1 MKKLL
6 LFMGLLLLVCGG
18 CQQQSSFSNKQ
29 LVAYGEVLTTS
40 SELILLVRN
49 ELPEVVSNSIN
60 VNDRIVHK
68 IKPTETSLVDRYN
81 KSVQLDSSLVRKG
94 NLVALYLSTKIYVD
108 FPFETIG
115 RCSKVFVYQDREGW
129 YYLCNSQK
137 DRNDVLYGYAWNV
150 AREDFTNSSLP
161 WWIGGIA
168 GVLLIGF
175 FFGGILVYRGYDAG
189 FNIHICIWIIVIAG
203 FVINIFN
210 GFSGLTLNKDCQLQ
224 KVEVTQLSQPPTSV
238 YEIFSEVT
246 IHDFDELYLYRLGD
260 KVFASSSEIR
270 KNESSILSEGYN
282 FGAVKSL
289 KRAILMTLLALTFIM
304 CASNYLF
311 FRRK

>member
-6 LFMGLLLLVCGG
+6 LFMGLLLMICGG
-18 CQQQSSFSNKQ
+18 CQQQSSFSDKQ
-29 LVAYGEVLTTS
+29 LVAYGEVLRTS

-60 VNDRIVHK
+60 LNDRIIHI
-68 IKPTETSLVDRYN
+68 IKPTEMSLVDRYN
-81 KSVQLDSSLVRKG
+81 NSVQLDSSLVRKG
-94 NLVALYLSTKIYVD
+94 NLVALYLSAKIYVD
-108 FPFETIG
+108 FPLETIAQY
-115 RCSKVFVYQDREGW
+115 SKVFVYQDREGW
-129 YYLCNSQK
+129 YYLYNSQI

-150 AREDFTNSSLP
+150 AREDFTDSSLP

-203 FVINIFN
+203 FMVNIFN
-210 GFSGLTLNKDCQLQ
+210 GFSGLAHNKDCQLQ
-224 KVEVTQLSQPPTSV
+224 KVEVAQLSQPPTSV
-238 YEIFSEVT
+238 YEIFSDVT
-246 IHDFDELYLYRLGD
+246 IQKFDELYLYRLGD

-270 KNESSILSEGYN
+270 KNETSVLSEGYN
-282 FGAVKSL
+282 LSAVKSL
-289 KRAILMTLLALTFIM
+289 KRAIVMTLLTLTFIM
-304 CASNYLF
+304 SVCNYLF
-311 FRRK
+311 FRSK